1 MALKI
6 KDLQKGRKECVVNF
20 DDGASMKV
28 AYNPNKISTI
38 NLNAAGEG
46 LNSLCDSLAE
56 ILVSWDLY
64 DEDDVLMPV
73 TVENLKSLNLM
84 IVNKIFEAVLTD
96 AFPKAR

>member
-6 KDLQKGRKECVVNF
+6 KDLQKGRKECVVSF

-28 AYNPNKISTI
+28 VYNPNRISAI
-38 NLNAAGEG
+38 NLNAASEG